1 MGVSPLKKWDIMNNR
16 LKPYDPAETQRLMI
30 LMVLMGLGLLAYHYF
45 YEYPI
50 QRAAQL
56 KQMEQQAKQEAE
68 QKLLEK
74 QQAKEAKVISAKAE
88 NLPKVKIDAPEMKG
102 TILLQGGRL
111 SSLSLLEY
119 KEEAKKN
126 SPAVQLLHPQGAPN
140 AYFIEFGWLSPDKS
154 LKLPDAKTLWQ
165 SNQPKL
171 TPETPVT
178 LHWEN
183 GKGLRFEATFALKGA
198 YLFDVTQRVKNS
210 SGKAVKLIPYA
221 YINRTMP
228 QQATQN
234 MILHEGPIGVM
245 DGTLKEIT
253 YHQMIED
260 KNFSQ
265 TNATGWLGM
274 TDKYWLTA
282 LIPQSGKYTGNFK
295 AYPVGEAGAHRFQVD
310 YMGSTQEVAAGKSLK
325 AHTLLFAGAKKLALL
340 EDYAAQY
347 GIPLFDRAVDLGW
360 LYFLT
365 KPLLHLLHW
374 LYVMA
379 GDFGLA
385 ILLLTVCVKGAMYPL
400 ANKSY
405 VSMNEMKKLQPKLAK
420 LKEQCK
426 DDKVKFNQEMM
437 KLYKQEKIN
446 PASGCLPLFIQMP
459 VFFALYK
466 VLYVAIEMRHANFYN
481 IIHDLSAP
489 DPTNLFTGF
498 GLLNWTPPSMLHL
511 GILGLMFGASMWGTQ
526 QLGSKPADPVQA
538 KMMSWLPWVF
548 MFIVAGFPAGL
559 LMYWVW
565 SNVLSMA
572 QQYMIKLRY
581 DKKVIKRE
589 AKLAAAN
596 DG

>member
-1 MGVSPLKKWDIMNNR
+1 MNNR

-56 KQMEQQAKQEAE
+56 KAMEQQAKQEE
-68 QKLLEK
+68 QLKLLEK
-74 QQAKEAKVISAKAE
+74 KQEKEAEIIAKKAE
-88 NLPKVKIDAPEMKG
+88 KLPKVRIKAPEMEG
-102 TILLQGGRL
+102 AILLQGGRIN
-111 SSLSLLEY
+111 SLKLLGY
-119 KEEAKKN
+119 KEEAKKD
-126 SPAVQLLHPQGAPN
+126 SPAVKLLHPQGSPH
-140 AYFIEFGWLSPDKS
+140 AYFIEFGWLSKDKS
-154 LKLPDAKTLWQ
+154 LALPDAKTLWKTKD
-165 SNQPKL
+165 SRL
-171 TPETPVT
+171 SPEKPLT

-183 GKGLRFEATFALKGA
+183 KKGLRFEITFALKGE
-198 YLFDVTQRVKNS
+198 YLFEIAQQVKNT

-234 MILHEGPIGVM
+234 MILHEGPLGVM
-245 DGTLKEIT
+245 DGSLNEIP

-260 KNFSQ
+260 KAFTQ
-265 TNATGWLGM
+265 QNATGWLGI

-282 LIPQSGKYTGNFK
+282 LIPQSGSYTGNFK
-295 AYPVGEAGAHRFQVD
+295 AYPVGNEGAHRFQVD
-310 YMGSTQEVAAGKSLK
+310 YMGSTQEVAAGNTLK
-325 AHTLLFAGAKKLALL
+325 VNTLLFAGAKKLALL

-374 LYVMA
+374 LYVVA

-405 VSMNEMKKLQPKLAK
+405 VSMNEMKKLQPKLTK

-466 VLYVAIEMRHANFYN
+466 VLYVAIEMRHANFYG

-489 DPTNLFTGF
+489 DPTNVFNAF
-498 GLLNWTPPSMLHL
+498 GLLEWTPPSMLHL
-511 GILGLMFGASMWGTQ
+511 GILGIMFGASMWGTQ
-526 QLGSKPADPVQA
+526 QLGTKPTDPMQA

-565 SNVLSMA
+565 SNVLSTA
-572 QQYMIKLRY
+572 QQTMIKLRY
-581 DKKVIKRE
+581 DKKVTKRE